1 LPTTGGVVE
10 DVKDAPGAAH
20 WWTLCCWYG

>member
-1 LPTTGGVVE
+1 LPTTGGMVE

-20 WWTLCCWYG
+20 WWMICCW